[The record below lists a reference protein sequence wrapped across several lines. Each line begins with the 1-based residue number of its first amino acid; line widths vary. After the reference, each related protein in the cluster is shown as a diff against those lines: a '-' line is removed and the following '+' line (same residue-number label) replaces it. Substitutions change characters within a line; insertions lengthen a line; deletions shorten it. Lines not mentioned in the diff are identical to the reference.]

1 MLLIL
6 HSLYV
11 FMVYFQVQEYLS
23 LLEGITKVTTN
34 EIIIGLMN
42 ANRNNFNKHVLTA
55 YACT

>member
-1 MLLIL
+1 
-6 HSLYV
+6 
-11 FMVYFQVQEYLS
+11 MVYFQVQEYLS

-34 EIIIGLMN
+34 EIIGLMN